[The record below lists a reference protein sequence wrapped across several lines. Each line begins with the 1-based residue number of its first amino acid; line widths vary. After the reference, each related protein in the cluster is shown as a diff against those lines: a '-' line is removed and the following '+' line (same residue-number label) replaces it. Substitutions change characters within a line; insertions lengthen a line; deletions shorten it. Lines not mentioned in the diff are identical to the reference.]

1 MNQRLAHTWTRTLTA
16 TLLVSSACPSIAHAQ
31 ESSRQLTGSLR
42 AGAEYDDN
50 VDRRAGDDARADF
63 LTRYFAN
70 IDAQLNTPDTRAFLT
85 LSQGGKLFANERD
98 ADTLLTQIGLSVRR
112 WLIGPLELG
121 LSADLKDRSEH
132 TSRQDYLRGGSAA
145 AIAIA
150 TNSVVLEAQAGWR
163 HFIYKPNANAN
174 SRGPSA
180 AASLTATLP
189 ANLNATLSY
198 TWLAR
203 DFNIPVFI
211 QDPFGLLVLGSDNR
225 QDRFHTGAL
234 KLRWRGIALV
244 NTGYTFSTNR
254 SNSYGQNLTR
264 HTIGA
269 KVTAPLPL
277 GFLLSINGQ
286 LQRTRY
292 EDPIELDA
300 NFSVDEDN
308 RNALTLSLSRP
319 LGDAWDAE
327 LRYSLYTQEFGVGDD
342 YSRQTMMLA
351 IGYSFDTDD

>member
-16 TLLVSSACPSIAHAQ
+16 TLLVSSVCPSIARAQ

-42 AGAEYDDN
+42 AGAERDDN
-50 VDRRAGDDARADF
+50 VDRRAGGDTRADF

-70 IDAQLNTPDTRAFLT
+70 LDAQIRSPDTRVLLT

-98 ADTLLTQIGLSVRR
+98 ADTLLTQLGLGVRR
-112 WLIGPLELG
+112 WLVGPLELG
-121 LSADLKDRSEH
+121 LNADLKDRSEN
-132 TSRQDYLRGGSAA
+132 TSRQDYLRGGTSAA
-145 AIAIA
+145 LALAM
-150 TNSVVLEAQAGWR
+150 SGVVVEAQAGWR
-163 HFIYKPNANAN
+163 YFVYKPNPNAN

-180 AASLTATLP
+180 SASLTTALP
-189 ANLNATLSY
+189 ANLSATANY
-198 TWLAR
+198 TWLTR
-203 DFNIPVFI
+203 GFNVPIFI
-211 QDPFGLLVLGSDNR
+211 QDPLGLLVLGSDKR
-225 QDRFHTGAL
+225 QDKFHTGSL
-234 KLRWRGIALV
+234 QLRWRGFALV
-244 NTGYTFSTNR
+244 SAGYTFSANR
-254 SNSYGQNLTR
+254 SNSYGQNLNR
-264 HTIGA
+264 HTLGA
-269 KVTAPLPL
+269 KLTTPLPL
-277 GFLLSINGQ
+277 GLLLSMNGQ

-308 RNALTLSLSRP
+308 RNTLTLSLSRA